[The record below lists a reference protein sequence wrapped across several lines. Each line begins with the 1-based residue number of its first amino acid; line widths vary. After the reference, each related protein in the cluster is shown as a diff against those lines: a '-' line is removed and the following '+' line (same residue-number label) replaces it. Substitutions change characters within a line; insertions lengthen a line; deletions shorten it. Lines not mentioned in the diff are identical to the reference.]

1 MVDNLKKRIDK
12 IENKVS
18 EVDRILLNQ
27 DTSIK
32 EEAKKEKE
40 KWMSQFWIENT
51 VGTTLPS

>member
-12 IENKVS
+12 IEIKVN
-18 EVDRILLNQ
+18 EVDKILINQ

-40 KWMSQFWIENT
+40 KWMS
-51 VGTTLPS
+51 